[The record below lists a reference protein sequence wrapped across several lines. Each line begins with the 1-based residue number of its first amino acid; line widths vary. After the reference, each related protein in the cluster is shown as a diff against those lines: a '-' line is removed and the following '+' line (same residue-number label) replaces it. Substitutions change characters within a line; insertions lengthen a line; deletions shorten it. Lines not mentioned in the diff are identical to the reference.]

1 MRLCHI
7 TEVSIFKFSKGQKW
21 LFGPKA
27 FVAFAIVFCPTN
39 MRMLQLMILM
49 IVMMTR
55 VKMVMMLT
63 MQMDTKGSRGVAEHV
78 ASGNMGFRCTGS
90 TF

>member
-1 MRLCHI
+1 
-7 TEVSIFKFSKGQKW
+7 
-21 LFGPKA
+21 
-27 FVAFAIVFCPTN
+27 
-39 MRMLQLMILM
+39 MLQLMMKLM
-49 IVMMTR
+49 MVMMTR
-55 VKMVMMLT
+55 VKMVMMLM

>member
-1 MRLCHI
+1 M
-7 TEVSIFKFSKGQKW
+7 SIFKYRRRQKW
-21 LFGPKA
+21 LFGPKG
-27 FVAFAIVFCPTN
+27 FVAFSIVFRPFN

-49 IVMMTR
+49 MVMMTR
-55 VKMVMMLT
+55 VKMVRVVMMLM
-63 MQMDTKGSRGVAEHV
+63 MQMFTKGSRGVAEHV